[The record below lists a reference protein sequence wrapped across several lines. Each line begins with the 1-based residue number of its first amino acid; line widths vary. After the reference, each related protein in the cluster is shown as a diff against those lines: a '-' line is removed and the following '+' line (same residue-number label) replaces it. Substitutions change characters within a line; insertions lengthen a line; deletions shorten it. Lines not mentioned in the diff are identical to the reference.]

1 MAIEVQGLEIQ
12 IGARTLLH
20 PTNFHVAK
28 GDKIGLVGR
37 NGAGKT
43 TLTRVITC
51 GDMLPTAGKACASPA
66 SSATC
71 RRTRMPPIPHRP
83 RSTA

>member
-1 MAIEVQGLEIQ
+1 MPIDAQGLEIQ

-20 PTNFHVAK
+20 PTNFHVTK

-43 TLTRVITC
+43 GSGVCTEPRCIVRARS
-51 GDMLPTAGKACASPA
+51 GMSDFSQKN
-66 SSATC
+66 
-71 RRTRMPPIPHRP
+71 RRHIRP
-83 RSTA
+83 LFRNAL

>member
-1 MAIEVQGLEIQ
+1 MAIEAQGLEIQ

-20 PTNFHVAK
+20 PTDFHVAK

-43 TLTRVITC
+43 TLTRVIT
-51 GDMLPTAGKACASPA
+51 GDMLPTSGKVRVSGKLGYLPQ
-66 SSATC
+66 
-71 RRTRMPPIPHRP
+71 TRMPPTRSRP

>member
-43 TLTRVITC
+43 TLTRVIT
-51 GDMLPTAGKACASPA
+51 GDCPPPARCASPA

-71 RRTRMPPIPHRP
+71 RKTRTPPIPRRP

>member
-43 TLTRVITC
+43 TLTRVIT
-51 GDMLPTAGKACASPA
+51 GDMLPARCASPA

>member
-1 MAIEVQGLEIQ
+1 MAIEAQGLEIQ

-37 NGAGKT
+37 NA
-43 TLTRVITC
+43 
-51 GDMLPTAGKACASPA
+51 PA
-66 SSATC
+66 
-71 RRTRMPPIPHRP
+71 RP
-83 RSTA
+83 R